1 MSPEVSSVAVGAI
14 AAVSTFAL
22 TWLVRRIA
30 LGRGLVVQPDPAR
43 VHTQPTPTA
52 GGVAM
57 VLGFAIA
64 VLLAGPLGLS
74 RYAVGHSIFSLNLT
88 GIVGVVAAAAVIGL
102 LGLIDD
108 IRSVSPPAKVAGQV
122 LAAMVLYFFGVTMTQ
137 IKIPFVSSYFVLG
150 APILPLVTALW
161 VVGIANAVNLIDG
174 LDGLAAG
181 VVAIGSGTLCVYG
194 IRLIDLGALAP
205 NNIGPLL
212 AAACCGISIGFLP
225 HNFHRAKVFMG
236 DTGAMVLGLLMAAA
250 TMEIGGQASYVVS
263 GTTYF
268 FLAPLVVPIVIL
280 AVPILDTALAIVRR
294 AIRRTGVMERDLEHL
309 HYRLMRLGHGHR
321 RAVLLLWAWTLV
333 LSGLALYPTFY
344 PKWNAALPFAVAIL
358 AIALVTIFRPGV
370 GRHSR
375 GALPSGVGPFPP
387 EPGVAAATASG
398 GELSPEAHGLDGLAG
413 LPADNMPA
421 QVGRARAA
429 HPELEPED
437 EEVAVLG
444 GRAPGHDGNG
454 YDGGA
459 HDEQMESYRRAH
471 RRRFA
476 RHHPPMRG

>member
-1 MSPEVSSVAVGAI
+1 VTPELSSLCVGGI
-14 AAVSTFAL
+14 AAVSTFGL
-22 TWLVRRIA
+22 TYLIRHVA
-30 LGRGLVVQPDPAR
+30 LGRGLVVQPDPER
-43 VHTQPTPTA
+43 VHTQATPTA

-57 VLGFAIA
+57 VLGFAVA
-64 VLLAGPLGLS
+64 VLLAGPFGLS
-74 RYAVGHSIFSLNLT
+74 RYSVGHSIFALNLT
-88 GIVGVVAAAAVIGL
+88 GIVGVVAATAVIGL

-122 LAAMVLYFFGVTMTQ
+122 IAAMVLYFFGVTMTQ
-137 IKIPFVSSYFVLG
+137 IKIPFVSSYIVLG
-150 APILPLVTALW
+150 ASILPLVTALW

-212 AAACCGISIGFLP
+212 AAACCGICVGFLP

-236 DTGAMVLGLLMAAA
+236 DTGAMALGLLMAAA

-268 FLAPLVVPIVIL
+268 FLAPLVVPIIIL
-280 AVPILDTALAIVRR
+280 AVPIFDTALAIIRR
-294 AIRRTGVMERDLEHL
+294 AVRRTGVMERDLEHL

-321 RAVLLLWAWTLV
+321 RAVLLLWAWTLI
-333 LSGLALYPTFY
+333 LSGLVLYPTFY
-344 PKWNAALPFAVAIL
+344 PRWNAALPFAVAIL
-358 AIALVTIFRPGV
+358 AVALITIFRPGV

-375 GALPSGVGPFPP
+375 GL
-387 EPGVAAATASG
+387 AAANGVNGVVASG
-398 GELSPEAHGLDGLAG
+398 ANGAPGGNGLANRASARADRN
-413 LPADNMPA
+413 PAA
-421 QVGRARAA
+421 QPIRARAT
-429 HPELEPED
+429 HPELEPDD
-437 EEVAVLG
+437 EEAAVLG
-444 GRAPGHDGNG
+444 GPAAAHDG
-454 YDGGA
+454 GGR
-459 HDEQMESYRRAH
+459 DEPGEAYRRAH
-471 RRRFA
+471 RHRFA